1 MLYLYL
7 NPGEQPPASLIN
19 QVGPGGPLSDVES
32 SEYDMLALFGPSQ
45 RKRNTY
51 LIRTISTKTKKL
63 SYVYHAIL
71 YGQSIIKQLALFL
84 AFV

>member
-32 SEYDMLALFGPSQ
+32 SKYDMLALLGRSQ
-45 RKRNTY
+45 RKRNAY
-51 LIRTISTKTKKL
+51 LIETVSTRTK
-63 SYVYHAIL
+63 
-71 YGQSIIKQLALFL
+71 
-84 AFV
+84 